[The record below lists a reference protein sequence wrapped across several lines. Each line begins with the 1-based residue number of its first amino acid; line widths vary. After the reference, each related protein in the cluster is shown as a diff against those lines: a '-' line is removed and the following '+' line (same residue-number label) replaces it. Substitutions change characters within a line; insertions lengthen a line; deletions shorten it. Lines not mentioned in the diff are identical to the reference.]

1 MIEDYKLLFDAIE
14 DLKQRSR
21 EGWVIIVEG
30 AKDVKSLRN
39 LGVEGEIIVFSGYSS
54 TADAVGRRNAIILTD
69 DDPKGREIER
79 GLMRVLQTY
88 GRVPDV
94 EIKRK
99 IFLNIKKDISTV
111 EELYSFVLKVKNSK

>member
-1 MIEDYKLLFDAIE
+1 MIEDYKPLFDAIE

-30 AKDVKSLRN
+30 AKDIESLRN

>member
-30 AKDVKSLRN
+30 AKDVESLRN

-79 GLMRVLQTY
+79 GLMRALQTY